1 MTRQVQPAVINPI
14 PMKVSAQDTTKK

>member
-1 MTRQVQPAVINPI
+1 MTRQVQPAVINPT